1 MTLSQCEYNGRY
13 YGGGVNELVPSEFK
27 ESIIPYRL
35 VSKEDITIFKRLF
48 KDKAS
53 TKEIV
58 RFVNSKTID
67 LEFEKDKSNK
77 FEEIR
82 LKLIKRRMS

>member
-27 ESIIPYRL
+27 EITVPYR
-35 VSKEDITIFKRLF
+35 VVNKEDITIFKRLF
-48 KDKAS
+48 KEKAS
-53 TKEIV
+53 AKEIV
-58 RFVNSKTID
+58 SFVNSKTID

-82 LKLIKRRMS
+82 LKLIKRRL